1 MTHPPDGC
9 MVIVDDD
16 ERFRERFASALQSRG
31 IRCAAAADAPAAYE
45 LIDTLRPDRILLD
58 LRMPRISG
66 LDAIPEIRRRAP
78 DATIVVL
85 TGFGSIAT
93 AVEALRR
100 GADDYLVKPI
110 DVDQALAAFDRR
122 QREAPAAIDERAEP
136 PTLGRMEW
144 EHIQRVLNECGG
156 NISRAARALGM
167 HRRSLQRKLNKYPPE
182 R

>member
-1 MTHPPDGC
+1 MMQRADRHLL
-9 MVIVDDD
+9 IVDDD
-16 ERFRERFASALQSRG
+16 ERFRERVLAALQSRG
-31 IRCAAAADAPAAYE
+31 IPCVGAENAVTAYE
-45 LIDTLRPDRILLD
+45 LIETLQPDRILLD
-58 LRMPRISG
+58 LRMPRVSG

-93 AVEALRR
+93 AVEAVRR

-110 DVDQALAAFDRR
+110 DVDQIVAAFGRR
-122 QREAPAAIDERAEP
+122 RGGSVPAADEPAAP
-136 PTLGRMEW
+136 PTLGRIEW
-144 EHIQRVLNECGG
+144 EHIQRVVNECGG

-167 HRRSLQRKLNKYPPE
+167 HRRSLQRKLSKYPPG